1 MVGIIAATKCLLGF
15 LSQTFI
21 RCHWYCP
28 FTHSNLWIKFSL
40 LSIPPP
46 MTTKSLSNLTNDEAL
61 IHSSNDGPTNT
72 NVSSLSFQNS
82 QYKFI
87 IKVLIII
94 NFTVV
99 ISLQQQ
105 NGDIER
111 LSLTKTQYSFEGTK
125 CLLLVHL
132 SCFSRVTPG
141 TLNMVECMIICD
153 IVWPNTFL
161 TQWCIEI
168 WTFCNVTKV
177 DIFEMF

>member
-1 MVGIIAATKCLLGF
+1 
-15 LSQTFI
+15 
-21 RCHWYCP
+21 
-28 FTHSNLWIKFSL
+28 
-40 LSIPPP
+40 
-46 MTTKSLSNLTNDEAL
+46 MTTKSLSNLTNETL

-82 QYKFI
+82 QYKFT

-99 ISLQQQ
+99 ISFQQQ

-132 SCFSRVTPG
+132 SCFSRAAFIKDVINFSG
-141 TLNMVECMIICD
+141 
-153 IVWPNTFL
+153 FL
-161 TQWCIEI
+161 TPLPLCHL
-168 WTFCNVTKV
+168 TS
-177 DIFEMF
+177 IFERPPLKKTSIFGIPLPL